1 MCTWRPTFTICL
13 WKKPTWHQLK
23 VGTCHLHLQGLYH
36 KLLWLLTF
44 NPPCKAFR
52 VEIRNEALCLL
63 AKTDR
68 TGLQIGTF
76 RRLYKP
82 NSCLFSYLEKHQNL
96 SWWCLL
102 LMTSSK
108 LHKTI
113 AETYAKMC
121 SMYRPLPSL
130 WKSCVYWLHLSPC
143 PFGAV
148 SQRYLKCFLS
158 GQSPHFPPNTI

>member
-23 VGTCHLHLQGLYH
+23 VGTCHLHLQGLNH
-36 KLLWLLTF
+36 KLLWPLTF
-44 NPPCKAFR
+44 NPRCKGFR

-68 TGLQIGTF
+68 TGLQRGTF
-76 RRLYKP
+76 RRFYKL
-82 NSCLFSYLEKHQNL
+82 NSCLSSFLEKHQNL

-113 AETYAKMC
+113 AETSAKMC
-121 SMYRPLPSL
+121 FMHRPLPSL
-130 WKSCVYWLHLSPC
+130 WKSHVYWPPPSPC

-148 SQRYLKCFLS
+148 SQRYLKCCLS
-158 GQSPHFPPNTI
+158 G